1 MENRLKEME
10 NRLKEYEIDYYMGQ
24 LDAANKIPKMKD
36 TYAYNEGY
44 ENMRQ
49 AKEAMENGDYEIEK
63 EEKLSMDSNKKDF
76 IPLDGLNV
84 EDTNNHRRGR

>member
-1 MENRLKEME
+1 MKNEKLENRLE
-10 NRLKEYEIDYYMGQ
+10 EYQVDYYKGQ
-24 LDAANKIPKMKD
+24 ADAARKMPKMKD
-36 TYAYNEGY
+36 TVAYNEGY

-76 IPLDGLNV
+76 IPLDGLSV
-84 EDTNNHRRGR
+84 EDTHNHKRGR

>member
-1 MENRLKEME
+1 MKNEKLENRLE
-10 NRLKEYEIDYYMGQ
+10 EYQVDYYKGQ
-24 LDAANKIPKMKD
+24 EDAARKMPKMKD
-36 TYAYNEGY
+36 TVAYNEGY

-76 IPLDGLNV
+76 IPLDSLNV
-84 EDTNNHRRGR
+84 EDTHNHKRGR

>member
-1 MENRLKEME
+1 MKNEKLENRLE
-10 NRLKEYEIDYYMGQ
+10 EYQVDYYKGQ
-24 LDAANKIPKMKD
+24 EDAARKMPKMKD
-36 TYAYNEGY
+36 TVAYNEGY

-76 IPLDGLNV
+76 IPLDGLSV
-84 EDTNNHRRGR
+84 EDTHNHKRGR

>member
-1 MENRLKEME
+1 MKNEKLENRLE
-10 NRLKEYEIDYYMGQ
+10 EYQVDYYKGQ
-24 LDAANKIPKMKD
+24 EDAARKMPKMKD
-36 TYAYNEGY
+36 TVAYNEGY

-49 AKEAMENGDYEIEK
+49 AKETMENGDYEIVK
-63 EEKLSMDSNKKDF
+63 EEELSIDSNKKDF

>member
-1 MENRLKEME
+1 MES
-10 NRLKEYEIDYYMGQ
+10 RLKEYQVDYYKGKE
-24 LDAANKIPKMKD
+24 DAARKMPKMKD
-36 TYAYNEGY
+36 TVAYNEGY

-76 IPLDGLNV
+76 IPLDSLNV